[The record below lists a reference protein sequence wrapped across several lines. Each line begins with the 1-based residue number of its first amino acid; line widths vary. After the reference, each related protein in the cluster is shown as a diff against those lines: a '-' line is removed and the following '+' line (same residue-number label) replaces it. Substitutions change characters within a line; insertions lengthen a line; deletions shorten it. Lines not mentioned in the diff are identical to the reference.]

1 MWTATDE
8 TGRIT
13 CTTPHEEFADE
24 TMQDL
29 DIFSEDFNFSTQY
42 EYRIVDG
49 ALVHDPLPDPPE
61 KTLAELRYKLHST
74 DSVVMEMYAAMLMSA
89 ELDDETASYYA
100 EVLANRVD
108 WQQQI
113 KELEA
118 QIGSTTEEEVL
129 NA

>member
-1 MWTATDE
+1 MWTAVDE

-13 CTTPHEEFADE
+13 CTTPYEEFADE

-29 DIFSEDFNFSTQY
+29 DIFPEDFNFGAQY

-61 KTLAELRYKLHST
+61 KTLYELKQKMAESDETIL
-74 DSVVMEMYAAMLMSA
+74 EMYEAMLMST
-89 ELDDETASYYA
+89 ELDDETATNYA
-100 EVLANRVD
+100 QVLQNRAE
-108 WQQQI
+108 WKAQI

-118 QIGSTTEEEVL
+118 QIAGSGESDGGE
-129 NA
+129 